1 MLAEVDYLSYIM
13 TPEIIFTLC
22 SNMAILGWI
31 IMAVAPRWKFT
42 HLIVTSGA
50 VSFVLA
56 GVYFWIIVT
65 TFGEAEGNF
74 SSLQGVIQLFQNPNA
89 VLAGWIH
96 YLAFDLFIG
105 AWILKNSQQQGI
117 HHLLIIPV
125 LFLTLMFGPIG
136 LLIYLVIRAIKT
148 KAILHDNF

>member
-1 MLAEVDYLSYIM
+1 M

-22 SNMAILGWI
+22 SNLAIVGWI

-50 VSFVLA
+50 ISLLLG

-65 TFGEAEGNF
+65 TFGDGEGNF
-74 SSLQGVIQLFQNPNA
+74 SSLQGVMQLFENPNA

-105 AWILKNSQQQGI
+105 SWILRDSQRHAI
-117 HHLLIIPV
+117 HHLIIVPV

-136 LLIYLVIRAIKT
+136 LMIYGIIRAIKT
-148 KAILHDNF
+148 KVVLHDNF